1 MILRLIGHASVV
13 SHEYRH
19 KKRQREG
26 DRTQSTL
33 EMHKSKIF
41 EHLELRVGE

>member
-1 MILRLIGHASVV
+1 MPLLFLMSIDT
-13 SHEYRH
+13 
-19 KKRQREG
+19 KRQRKR